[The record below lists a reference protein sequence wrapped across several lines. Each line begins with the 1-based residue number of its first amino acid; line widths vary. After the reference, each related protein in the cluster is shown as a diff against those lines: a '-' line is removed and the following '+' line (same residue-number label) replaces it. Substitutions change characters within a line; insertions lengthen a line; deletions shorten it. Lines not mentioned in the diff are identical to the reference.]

1 MPSLAAARRGAAV
14 PRPGEGRPYDP
25 GVAWDD
31 VEPRPPAPLSRRA
44 AAGLIDCAIL
54 SVLFLLFVESA
65 AGGDSSSSGEVL
77 LSTLWF
83 LMLHAYYFLPELF
96 WEGRSLGKWA
106 LGLRV
111 LAIDGREAD
120 PFAILIRTLLR
131 LIDFVPALY
140 LGGFIICRLTRRH
153 QRLGDLAAGTMVVEW
168 PRSDR

>member
-1 MPSLAAARRGAAV
+1 VALDLDP
-14 PRPGEGRPYDP
+14 PR
-25 GVAWDD
+25 
-31 VEPRPPAPLSRRA
+31 PAPLGRRA
-44 AAGLIDCAIL
+44 VAGLLDCAVL
-54 SVLFLLFVESA
+54 SVVFALFVESA
-65 AGGDSSSSGEVL
+65 AGGNDSSSGEVL

-120 PFAILIRTLLR
+120 PFAILVRTLLR
-131 LIDFVPALY
+131 LIDFVPGLY
-140 LGGFIICRLTRRH
+140 LGGFIVCRITARR

-168 PRSDR
+168 PRFDR

>member
-1 MPSLAAARRGAAV
+1 V

-25 GVAWDD
+25 AVAFDI
-31 VEPRPPAPLSRRA
+31 EPRPPAPLHRRA
-44 AAGLIDCAIL
+44 AAGLIDCA
-54 SVLFLLFVESA
+54 VLALVFLLFVESL
-65 AGGDSSSSGEVL
+65 AGGDDSSTGEVL

-96 WEGRSLGKWA
+96 WDGRSLGKWA

-111 LAIDGREAD
+111 LAIDGQEAD

-131 LIDFVPALY
+131 LVDFVPGLY
-140 LGGFIICRLTRRH
+140 LGGFLVCRLNRRR

-168 PRSDR
+168 RRFDR